1 MTSDCVQY
9 LRWVRAVSVLPGMF
23 AALTDFGVTGRAIKQ
38 GVIDFAVVNPRDFTH
53 DKHRTVDD
61 RPYGGGPGMLMKT
74 APLVDAIQCA
84 REQAKK
90 AGHKV
95 QTIYLSPTGHR
106 LDQKWVDALATQPG
120 LILVCGRYEGIDQR
134 VIEREIDVELSIGDF
149 VVSGGE
155 LPAMILLD
163 ALLRQVPGV
172 LGHEASAVEDSYSD
186 GLLDCPH
193 FTRPAKDETG
203 QVPQV
208 LLSGDH
214 AKIARWRRK
223 QALGRT
229 WEWRPELLKQISLSE
244 ADQNLLD
251 EYIEEFLRRK
261 I

>member
-1 MTSDCVQY
+1 
-9 LRWVRAVSVLPGMF
+9 MF

-84 REQAKK
+84 REQAKET
-90 AGHKV
+90 GHKV
-95 QTIYLSPTGHR
+95 LTIYLSPTGHR
-106 LDQKWVDALATQPG
+106 LDQKWVDALATQQG

-163 ALLRQVPGV
+163 AVLRQVPGV
-172 LGHEASAVEDSYSD
+172 LGHEASAVEDSYSG